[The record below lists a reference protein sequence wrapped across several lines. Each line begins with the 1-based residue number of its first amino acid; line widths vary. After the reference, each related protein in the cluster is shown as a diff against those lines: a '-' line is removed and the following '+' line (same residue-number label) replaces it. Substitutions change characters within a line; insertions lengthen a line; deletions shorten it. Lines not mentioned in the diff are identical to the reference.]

1 MLRPLAVCGCGLVGV
16 SLAAL
21 VPWAAIPLLL
31 WGLFMGGLLVDRP
44 TDDRGSRQAVAHRV
58 GLLVGMAAA
67 ALWFVG
73 GPPEPAGTVRV
84 GLAVALGLGAGLAGL
99 AATIVGMDAR
109 RSSPQE
115 RL

>member
-1 MLRPLAVCGCGLVGV
+1 MPAAQTSLIRDFPLRWLVFW
-16 SLAAL
+16 LL
-21 VPWAAIPLLL
+21 VPNLAIIL
-31 WGLFMGGLLVDRP
+31 M
-44 TDDRGSRQAVAHRV
+44 
-58 GLLVGMAAA
+58 
-67 ALWFVG
+67 WFVG